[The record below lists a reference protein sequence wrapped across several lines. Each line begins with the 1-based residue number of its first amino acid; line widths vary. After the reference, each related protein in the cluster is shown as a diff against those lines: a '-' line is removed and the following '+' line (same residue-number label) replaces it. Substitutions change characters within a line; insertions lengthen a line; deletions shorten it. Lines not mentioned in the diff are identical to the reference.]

1 MRPRSSLDSESCRE
15 NVLAGLSP
23 AEIRA
28 YRLAD
33 NRIALDSTWD
43 EELLALEFEA
53 LAVEG
58 LDLEFT
64 GFDAAEIDLVIDA
77 EHGESGPRRRC
88 GQRR

>member
-1 MRPRSSLDSESCRE
+1 MNRPCWTVARRDPC
-15 NVLAGLSP
+15 LSAP
-23 AEIRA
+23 
-28 YRLAD
+28 D

-58 LDLEFT
+58 LDLEFN